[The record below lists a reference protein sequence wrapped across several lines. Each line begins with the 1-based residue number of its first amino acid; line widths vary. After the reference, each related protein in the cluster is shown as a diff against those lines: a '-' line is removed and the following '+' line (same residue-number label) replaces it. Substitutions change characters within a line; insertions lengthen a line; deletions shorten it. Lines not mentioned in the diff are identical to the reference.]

1 MDQDGDGEI
10 SLDELEFFVSRI
22 KDEISSDNST
32 DCTKV
37 KDLLNESLFKKQT
50 IKPHVDIGQAV
61 SALPVGSD
69 YCDCLISPNV
79 VVTKLLSILLFFSN
93 K

>member
-37 KDLLNESLFKKQT
+37 IDLLSRSLFKKQT
-50 IKPHVDIGQAV
+50 FQPKLDIGQAV
-61 SALPVGSD
+61 SAPPVGSD

>member
-37 KDLLNESLFKKQT
+37 KDLLNKRFFKKQT
-50 IKPHVDIGQAV
+50 IKPHLDIGQAV
-61 SALPVGSD
+61 SASPVGSN
-69 YCDCLISPNV
+69 YCDCLVSPNV
-79 VVTKLLSILLFFSN
+79 IVTKLSSILLFFYN

>member
-37 KDLLNESLFKKQT
+37 NDILNKSFSKKK
-50 IKPHVDIGQAV
+50 II
-61 SALPVGSD
+61 
-69 YCDCLISPNV
+69 
-79 VVTKLLSILLFFSN
+79 
-93 K
+93 